1 MQNDISKINSKRK
14 LPTTNISQGNI
25 SKKFPVNS
33 LNNNEHM
40 IFSYKYFNCRS
51 LKNSY
56 FNNCFYSQYDYAQ
69 WITFYLSRI
78 VNLSTMSISEI
89 RSAGK
94 TTRFHNVER
103 GALNKLKNVLK
114 EIGLDVEQVF
124 QQGSQENYYE
134 VSFGTGNGRMF
145 GYLINNI
152 YYVLLMD
159 PNHLIYKCNE
169 KGGNHDL
176 LHKNYDPWTNLLTGT
191 DLRR

>member
-1 MQNDISKINSKRK
+1 MKSNICKINKGK
-14 LPTTNISQGNI
+14 LPITSINKESIT
-25 SKKFPVNS
+25 KKLPVNNLS
-33 LNNNEHM
+33 NNDHI
-40 IFSYKYFNCRS
+40 IFSYKYFRCKS

-56 FNNCFYSQYDYAQ
+56 FNNCFSSQYDYAQ

-78 VNLSTMSISEI
+78 VNISTMSLSEI
-89 RSAGK
+89 RGSGK
-94 TTRFHNVER
+94 TIRFHNVES
-103 GALNKLKNVLK
+103 GALNKLKDVLR
-114 EIGLDVEQVF
+114 EIDLDVDQIF
-124 QQGSQENYYE
+124 QQGSQENYYQ

-152 YYVLLMD
+152 YYILLID

-176 LHKNYDPWTNLLTGT
+176 LHKNYDPWINLLTGT